1 MSNADVLH
9 NRITKL
15 LADAMNLEVPSA
27 DTDLF
32 EAGLIDSLA
41 FVELLV
47 HLEREFGVTTSVD
60 DLKVDN
66 FDSVTHIADYVT
78 ARTAEVLAEACRGA
92 SPSHTRN

>member
-32 EAGLIDSLA
+32 DAGLIDSLA

-60 DLKVDN
+60 DLRVDN
-66 FDSVTHIADYVT
+66 FDSVAHIAAYVT
-78 ARTAEVLAEACRGA
+78 ARTGA
-92 SPSHTRN
+92 AVHASSTAV

>member
-15 LADAMNLEVPSA
+15 LAEAMNLAVPSA
-27 DTDLF
+27 ETDLF
-32 EAGLIDSLA
+32 DAGLLDSLT

-60 DLKVDN
+60 DLRVDN
-66 FDSVTHIADYVT
+66 FDSVTHIAAYVA
-78 ARTAEVLAEACRGA
+78 ARTGSTVHADSTAV
-92 SPSHTRN
+92 

>member
-1 MSNADVLH
+1 MSNVDALH
-9 NRITKL
+9 NRITRL
-15 LADAMNLEVPSA
+15 LADAMNLEISSD

-32 EAGLIDSLA
+32 EAGLLDSLT

-66 FDSVTHIADYVT
+66 FSSVAHIAAYVA
-78 ARTAEVLAEACRGA
+78 ARTGTTV
-92 SPSHTRN
+92 PVNPTVV

>member
-1 MSNADVLH
+1 MSNVDALH
-9 NRITKL
+9 DRITRL
-15 LADAMNLEVPSA
+15 LADTMNLEVASA

-32 EAGLIDSLA
+32 EAGLLDSLA

-66 FDSVTHIADYVT
+66 FDSVAHIAAFVT
-78 ARTAEVLAEACRGA
+78 ERTGSTVQADSTPV
-92 SPSHTRN
+92 

>member
-1 MSNADVLH
+1 MSNVDVLH
-9 NRITKL
+9 DRIRRL
-15 LADAMNLEVPSA
+15 LANAMNLEISSD

-32 EAGLIDSLA
+32 EAGLLDSLT

-66 FDSVTHIADYVT
+66 FNSVVHIAAYVA
-78 ARTAEVLAEACRGA
+78 ARTEPA
-92 SPSHTRN
+92 SAPFHGLPKFSH

>member
-1 MSNADVLH
+1 MSNVDVLH

-32 EAGLIDSLA
+32 EAGLLDSLA

-60 DLKVDN
+60 DLRVDN
-66 FDSVTHIADYVT
+66 FDSVAHIAAYVA
-78 ARTAEVLAEACRGA
+78 ARTESTVHADSTAL
-92 SPSHTRN
+92 

>member
-1 MSNADVLH
+1 MSNVDVLH
-9 NRITKL
+9 NRITRL
-15 LADAMNLEVPSA
+15 LADAMNLEISSD

-32 EAGLIDSLA
+32 EAGLLDSLT

-66 FDSVTHIADYVT
+66 FNSVANIAAYVA
-78 ARTAEVLAEACRGA
+78 ARTGTTVRADSTVF
-92 SPSHTRN
+92 